1 MTQSNASDSFDFS
14 KSMQELEEIT
24 HYLES
29 DDVQIEVAMQKFER
43 GSELALQLKNYL
55 ENAENTISTLKKKFD
70 S

>member
-1 MTQSNASDSFDFS
+1 MTQSNTSNSFDFS
-14 KSMQELEEIT
+14 KSMQELEGIT
-24 HYLES
+24 HYLEG